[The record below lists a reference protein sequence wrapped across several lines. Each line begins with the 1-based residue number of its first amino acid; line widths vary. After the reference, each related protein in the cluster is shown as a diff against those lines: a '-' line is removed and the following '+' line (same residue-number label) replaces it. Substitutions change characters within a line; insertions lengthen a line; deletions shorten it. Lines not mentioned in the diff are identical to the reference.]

1 MEHSA
6 TLPSFFTYG
15 VLPKGTSPTNRIE
28 ISIFPLRP
36 DDLNVDGVGY
46 MMQNS
51 DSGLHSKTLMKL
63 AKLQEDGGGNNL
75 IFVDEQAQV
84 EQIRSIM
91 LNEPEVVPT

>member
-1 MEHSA
+1 
-6 TLPSFFTYG
+6 
-15 VLPKGTSPTNRIE
+15 
-28 ISIFPLRP
+28 
-36 DDLNVDGVGY
+36 